1 MHSTG
6 SDRPMRHNRARAT
19 REPGQPQQAKK
30 FPNSMLSPALNTAP
44 PHHHDF
50 LPFLVQSTAMPP
62 SQSCGVCADQ
72 PPKYKCP
79 SCELR

>member
-1 MHSTG
+1 MQPVDRFVPCATTGGWPTQPHRQKSSKLHAISDTST
-6 SDRPMRHNRARAT
+6 T
-19 REPGQPQQAKK
+19 
-30 FPNSMLSPALNTAP
+30 TI
-44 PHHHDF
+44 HH
-50 LPFLVQSTAMPP
+50 TTTTMAP